1 MVLFVGPRGY
11 SGVLEFVK
19 ESGFMEKSAFG
30 LNLCEV
36 SVEGGEE
43 VTAALVHL

>member
-1 MVLFVGPRGY
+1 MVLFVGPGGY
-11 SGVLEFVK
+11 SGVPEFL

-36 SVEGGEE
+36 FGEGGEE
-43 VTAALVHL
+43 ATAAVVHL